1 MCSYKNYLQLA
12 LGALLVTLQGLS
24 QASAY
29 VDVLDL
35 PARVSALAVNS
46 PLSGMARAGERLV
59 AVGQRGHILYSDDAG
74 KHWHQAAV
82 PVSADLNAV
91 SFPSAT
97 QGWAVGGD
105 GVVLHSNDAG
115 ATWRKQLDGRE
126 IGALLVKHYGALASA
141 EPGNEQWPL
150 LVAEGER
157 LMAQGA
163 DKPLLDVW
171 FANER
176 LGYVLGV
183 FNLILRTEDGGQSWT
198 PFQDR
203 TDNPQGFHLNA
214 IASTGDALYIAGEQG
229 LLLKWDDT
237 QQRFAAVQT
246 PYQGSFFGVLGK
258 PGEVLVYGL
267 RGNVLR
273 STDGGLSWTP
283 LDTGLRVSITAGLVD
298 GRGNYRLFTQ
308 GGQMLVSQGAGAQL
322 HLVQQQAPTPVT
334 GATQSADGALVV
346 VGSRGARTL
355 SVDKPSNP

>member
-1 MCSYKNYLQLA
+1 MCSYKNKMLQLA
-12 LGALLVTLQGLS
+12 FGVVLCLSQGLS
-24 QASAY
+24 HASGY

-35 PARVSALAVNS
+35 PAKVSPLAVTS
-46 PLSGMARAGERLV
+46 PLSGMARAGDRLV
-59 AVGQRGHILYSDDAG
+59 AVGQRGHILYSDDVG
-74 KHWHQAAV
+74 KHWQQAAV

-105 GVVLHSNDAG
+105 GVILHSDDAG
-115 ATWRKQLDGRE
+115 ATWRKQLDGRQ
-126 IGALLVKHYGALASA
+126 IGALLVEHYQALASA

-157 LMAQGA
+157 LVAQGA

-171 FANER
+171 FANDR
-176 LGYVLGV
+176 LGYVVGV

-229 LLLKWDDT
+229 LLLKWDDAG
-237 QQRFAAVQT
+237 QRFAAVQT
-246 PYQGSFFGVLGK
+246 PYQGSFFGVVGK
-258 PGEVLVYGL
+258 PGEALVYGL

-283 LDTGLRVSITAGLVD
+283 LDTGLHISLTAGIVD
-298 GRGNYRLFTQ
+298 ARGDYRLFTQ
-308 GGQMLVSQGAGAQL
+308 GGQMLVSQGVGAQM
-322 HLVQQQAPTPVT
+322 HWTRQGEPVPVT
-334 GATQSADGALVV
+334 GVTRAANGALVV
-346 VGSRGARTL
+346 VGSRGARPL
-355 SVDKPSNP
+355 SVE

>member
-74 KHWHQAAV
+74 KHWQQAAV

-176 LGYVLGV
+176 LGYVVGV
-183 FNLILRTEDGGQSWT
+183 FNLILRTEDGGQSWA

-283 LDTGLRVSITAGLVD
+283 LDSGLRVSITAGLVD
-298 GRGNYRLFTQ
+298 GRGNYRLFAQ

-322 HLVQQQAPTPVT
+322 HLVQQPAPTPVT
-334 GATQSADGALVV
+334 GAT
-346 VGSRGARTL
+346 
-355 SVDKPSNP
+355 

>member
-1 MCSYKNYLQLA
+1 
-12 LGALLVTLQGLS
+12 
-24 QASAY
+24 
-29 VDVLDL
+29 
-35 PARVSALAVNS
+35 
-46 PLSGMARAGERLV
+46 
-59 AVGQRGHILYSDDAG
+59 
-74 KHWHQAAV
+74 
-82 PVSADLNAV
+82 
-91 SFPSAT
+91 
-97 QGWAVGGD
+97 
-105 GVVLHSNDAG
+105 VLHSNDAG

-141 EPGNEQWPL
+141 EPDNEQWPL

-157 LMAQGA
+157 LVVQGA

-171 FANER
+171 FANDR
-176 LGYVLGV
+176 LGYVVGV

-229 LLLKWDDT
+229 LLLKWNDA

-258 PGEVLVYGL
+258 PGEALVYGL

-283 LDTGLRVSITAGLVD
+283 QDTGLHVSITAGIVD
-298 GRGNYRLFTQ
+298 AQGDYRLFTQ

-322 HLVQQQAPTPVT
+322 HWLQQAEPVPVT
-334 GATQSADGALVV
+334 GVTRAANGALVV

-355 SVDKPSNP
+355 SVE

>member
-1 MCSYKNYLQLA
+1 MCSYKNCLQLA
-12 LGALLVTLQGLS
+12 FGVVLGVVQGITH
-24 QASAY
+24 AADY

-35 PARVSALAVNS
+35 PVRVSTLAVNS
-46 PLSGMARAGERLV
+46 SLSGMARAGERV
-59 AVGQRGHILYSDDAG
+59 IAVGQRGHILFSDDSG
-74 KHWHQAAV
+74 QHWQQAAV
-82 PVSADLNAV
+82 SASADLTAV
-91 SFPSAT
+91 SFPTAT
-97 QGWAVGGD
+97 QGWAVGND
-105 GVVLHSNDAG
+105 GVVLHSSDAG
-115 ATWRKQLDGRE
+115 VTWHKQLDGRE

-157 LMAQGA
+157 LIAQGA

-171 FANER
+171 FANDR
-176 LGYVLGV
+176 LGYVIGV

-229 LLLKWDDT
+229 LLLKWDDA

-258 PGEVLVYGL
+258 PGEALVYGL

-273 STDGGLSWTP
+273 STDGGFSWTP
-283 LDTGLRVSITAGLVD
+283 LDSGVRVSITAGLVD

-322 HLVQQQAPTPVT
+322 HLVQQPAPTPVT
-334 GATQSADGALVV
+334 GVTQSADGALVV

-355 SVDKPSNP
+355 SVE

>member
-12 LGALLVTLQGLS
+12 LGALLAMWQGLS
-24 QASAY
+24 QASGY

-35 PARVSALAVNS
+35 PAKVSALAVNS
-46 PLSGMARAGERLV
+46 PLSGMAHAGDRLV
-59 AVGQRGHILYSDDAG
+59 AVGQRGHILYSDDVG
-74 KHWHQAAV
+74 KHWQQAAV
-82 PVSADLNAV
+82 PVSSDLNAV

-105 GVVLHSNDAG
+105 GVILHSNDAG

-126 IGALLVKHYGALASA
+126 IGALLVKHYQALASA

-157 LMAQGA
+157 LVAQGA

-171 FANER
+171 FANDH
-176 LGYVLGV
+176 LGYVVGV

-229 LLLKWDDT
+229 LLLKWDDAG
-237 QQRFAAVQT
+237 QRFAALQT
-246 PYQGSFFGVLGK
+246 PYQGSFFGVVGK
-258 PGEVLVYGL
+258 PGEALVYGL
-267 RGNVLR
+267 RGTVLR
-273 STDGGLSWTP
+273 STDGGRSWTP
-283 LDTGLRVSITAGLVD
+283 LDTGLQISITAGIVD
-298 GRGNYRLFTQ
+298 AQGDYRLFTQ
-308 GGQMLVSQGAGAQL
+308 GGQRLASQGVGAQM
-322 HLVQQQAPTPVT
+322 HWTRQVEPVPVT
-334 GATQSADGALVV
+334 GVTRAANGALAV

-355 SVDKPSNP
+355 SVE